1 MKSLTFNGI
10 RKDWLYLL
18 QGREKPPFAPID
30 RRMISVPGMAGAYLS
45 STNVRPL
52 PINQPIGIVA
62 KSDVEALQ
70 IKEELAEWLFTDEP
84 VELQFDDEPGR
95 TYYAIVQNTIEDFSR
110 FAEFRTGTIQFL
122 CLDPYSYGSEQ
133 TIEPND
139 DTFIIENKGTA
150 EADPVFELEVLE
162 PTTFAMVSNGDEYM
176 MIGRPYDVD
185 ETPVEKYPEVRRWR
199 MDSLVGWS
207 HMTQGYILDDEVT
220 GGTVSGSNIV
230 VDNNRFTPSSYG
242 SAITGWY
249 GPALRASLP
258 ESIQDFSIT
267 LGVRANNDGKGTG
280 KVMAI
285 FLDEDD
291 KIVCSIGLI
300 NSRLGT
306 KNMRVLARLNDGEN
320 IRRRRVFDYPGD
332 AGANSTVF
340 SNRPLNIRLRRE
352 GNTFEAYTWQV
363 RDGIQHARH
372 RETIIDDN
380 PDFQRPIRQV
390 VLFFAK
396 YGNNPVFPMYIS
408 GLRINK
414 SNALTEDEVPI
425 IAEEGDQIIFDH
437 ATGDCY
443 VNGEPV
449 PFDFGAD
456 FFKLHKGFNS
466 IAVLPEN
473 TFNAK
478 VQFRERYR

>member
-1 MKSLTFNGI
+1 MLFNN
-10 RKDWLYLL
+10 
-18 QGREKPPFAPID
+18 ID
-30 RRMISVPGMAGAYLS
+30 LS
-45 STNVRPL
+45 SYFRIKDIRGRGLIQRHVNAIQAIGMDGEHHESVNTPPRPL
-52 PINQPIGIVA
+52 EVDIRIISKNLRDTI
-62 KSDVEALQ
+62 D
-70 IKEELAEWLFTDEP
+70 ELNEILATDEP
-84 VELQFDDEPGR
+84 VPIVFPDEPNM
-95 TYYAIVQNTIEDFSR
+95 TYYGIVETSIERSERPHLGWHDTTIVIRRS
-110 FAEFRTGTIQFL
+110 
-122 CLDPYSYGSEQ
+122 DPYKYGPEQ
-133 TIEPND
+133 IVEPETD
-139 DTFIIENKGTA
+139 EFIIENKGTA
-150 EADPVFELEVLE
+150 EADPVFTFEVKE
-162 PTTFAMVSNGDEYM
+162 PTTFAMVSNGEEYM
-176 MIGRPYDVD
+176 MIGRPQEVD
-185 ETPVEKYPEVRRWR
+185 ETPREKYPEVRRWR
-199 MDSLVGWS
+199 MESLVGWS
-207 HMTQGYILDDEVT
+207 HMTEGYFLDDEVT

-230 VDNNRFTPSSYG
+230 LSSSGQSFTPSSYG
-242 SAITGWY
+242 STRSGWY
-249 GPALRASLP
+249 GPAVRSSLP
-258 ESIQDFSIT
+258 ESVGDFSIT
-267 LGVRANNDGKGTG
+267 LGVQANNDGKGTG

-332 AGANSTVF
+332 SGPNSTVF

-408 GLRINK
+408 GLRVNK
-414 SNALTEDEVPI
+414 SNALTEEEIPYIAMPDDE
-425 IAEEGDQIIFDH
+425 IIFDH
-437 ATGDCY
+437 KTGDCY
-443 VNGEPV
+443 VNGESV

-456 FFKLHKGFNS
+456 FFPLSKGVNNLA
-466 IAVLPEN
+466 ILPED
-473 TFNAK
+473 TFNINVK
-478 VQFRERYR
+478 YRERYK

>member
-1 MKSLTFNGI
+1 MLEGRRKS
-10 RKDWLYLL
+10 
-18 QGREKPPFAPID
+18 PFAPINNNLL
-30 RRMISVPGMAGAYLS
+30 RVPGMPGAYIQ
-45 STNVRPL
+45 STGTDVL
-52 PINQPIGIVA
+52 YITQPIGFVVNDDKDALA
-62 KSDVEALQ
+62 KID
-70 IKEELAEWLFTDEP
+70 ELAEWLITDEP

-95 TYYAIVQNTIEDFSR
+95 TYYAKINGGIDDFDKFVNQR
-110 FAEFRTGTIQFL
+110 RGALVFL
-122 CLDPYSYGSEQ
+122 CADPYSYGPEKTVETTS
-133 TIEPND
+133 
-139 DTFIIENKGTA
+139 DTFIIENNGTA
-150 EADPVFELEVLE
+150 DAEPIITLTAKE

-199 MDSLVGWS
+199 MDSLVGWA
-207 HMTQGYILDDEVT
+207 HMTEGYFLDDEVT

-230 VDNNRFTPSSYG
+230 LSSSGQSFTPSSYG
-242 SAITGWY
+242 STRSGWY
-249 GPALRASLP
+249 GPAVRSSLP
-258 ESIQDFSIT
+258 ESVGDFSIT

-291 KIVCSIGLI
+291 KIVCSMGLI
-300 NSRLGT
+300 NNRLGT
-306 KNMRVLARLNDGEN
+306 RNMRVLARLNDGNN

-332 AGANSTVF
+332 SGPNSTVF

-408 GLRINK
+408 GLSVHK
-414 SNALTEDEVPI
+414 SNAL
-425 IAEEGDQIIFDH
+425 AEEEIPYIAMPDDEIIFDH
-437 ATGDCY
+437 KTGDCY
-443 VNGEPV
+443 VNGESV

-456 FFKLHKGFNS
+456 FFKLKKGVNN
-466 IAVLPEN
+466 IAVLPED
-473 TFNAK
+473 TFDTK
-478 VQFRERYR
+478 IKFREKYK